1 MSSEGGIKIT
11 QGGNGAPTEWEV
23 VEIPVFE
30 TNRSRAE
37 IDSGGGPRRVGKVG
51 SELGMAF

>member
-11 QGGNGAPTEWEV
+11 QGGNSAPTEWEV

-30 TNRSRAE
+30 TNHFRAE
-37 IDSGGGPRRVGKVG
+37 IDSGASGKRI
-51 SELGMAF
+51 LILAKLR

>member
-11 QGGNGAPTEWEV
+11 QGGNSAPTEWEV

-30 TNRSRAE
+30 TNRFRAE
-37 IDSGGGPRRVGKVG
+37 IDSGGGSRRVRKVG
-51 SELGMAF
+51 NELGVAF